1 MRRLVTTGAVLA
13 ALLPAGVVVATTPP
27 DTTPPES
34 VETTPGTE
42 AVPED
47 TMATETTMATESS
60 AVEGSASAPADT
72 TEAAASALATIY
84 DDSGNPVAAVTAS
97 GAQVGWSDYEDG
109 NDPEAG
115 SEYVRVT
122 VMVESLVTE
131 GTFSIAVDDFI
142 LQDNNGFI
150 TTAENVPSAAEAGAE
165 EETTTEAELAN
176 GESVEFSLT
185 FEVVSSVGPQ
195 SIFYRP
201 DDDRLVDVAEVG

>member
-60 AVEGSASAPADT
+60 AVEGASVPADT

-84 DDSGNPVAAVTAS
+84 DDSGTPVAAITAF
-97 GAQVGWSDYEDG
+97 GAQVGWSDYEEG

-150 TTAENVPSAAEAGAE
+150 TTAENVPTVAEAGAE
-165 EETTTEAELAN
+165 EETTTEAELAE

-195 SIFYRP
+195 SIFYRS
-201 DDDRLVDVAEVG
+201 DDDRLVDVAELG

>member
-1 MRRLVTTGAVLA
+1 M
-13 ALLPAGVVVATTPP
+13 
-27 DTTPPES
+27 
-34 VETTPGTE
+34 ETTPGTE

-60 AVEGSASAPADT
+60 AVEGSASVPADT
-72 TEAAASALATIY
+72 TEVAASALATIY
-84 DDSGNPVAAVTAS
+84 DEAGNPVAAITAF
-97 GAQVGWSDYEDG
+97 GAQVGWSDYEEG

-150 TTAENVPSAAEAGAE
+150 TTAENVPTVAEAGAE